1 MARIKIISNSIEFS
15 ATLDDTPTVQ
25 KLLSALPCNATAN
38 TWVEVR
44 RSDKQPVFSR
54 MMQTG
59 EAVDLPVLP
68 GMTLSTGNAGGIE
81 IMVNGEVLPPLGPR
95 GAIRRNVALDAE
107 SLLKKIGRAQ

>member
-1 MARIKIISNSIEFS
+1 MRI
-15 ATLDDTPTVQ
+15 TVR
-25 KLLSALPCNATAN
+25 ATAN

-44 RSDKQPVFSR
+44 RSDKQTVFSR
-54 MMQTG
+54 MMQSG

-81 IMVNGEVLPPLGPR
+81 IMVDGEVLPPLGPR

-107 SLLKKIGRAQ
+107 SLLKKTGRAQ